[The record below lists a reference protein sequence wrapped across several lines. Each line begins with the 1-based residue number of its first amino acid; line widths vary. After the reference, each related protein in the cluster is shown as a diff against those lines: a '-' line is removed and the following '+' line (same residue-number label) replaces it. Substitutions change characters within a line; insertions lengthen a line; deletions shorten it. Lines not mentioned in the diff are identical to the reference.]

1 MPSSLRGK
9 KNISQLQHV
18 LNDGVTVSIKAFSTA
33 SNGSQRNH
41 KLCLLQRLCSLP
53 TPCQPNSRLL
63 LSQGFRVQIKITKFT
78 VCVIPHLILITLL
91 KLAAHHGLH
100 ALPKCLQF
108 CDILG
113 NSAKVYKMFAIAA
126 KMFVGRERFSTII
139 IWI

>member
-1 MPSSLRGK
+1 MVTRLNDVCPRTRNETESRMPSSLRGK

-63 LSQGFRVQIKITKFT
+63 LSQGFR
-78 VCVIPHLILITLL
+78 
-91 KLAAHHGLH
+91 LAAHHGLH